1 MKVLTIGS
9 AMHDIFIQYD
19 YTGTVY
25 LYADNKRQTFVM
37 FEEGRKI
44 EIESLQHHV
53 GGGALNSATSFARL
67 GNQVCAFFKTG
78 TDAEHEFI
86 RRKLAEEGIDIAYS
100 VQATDVP
107 TGNSFVLPCASGD
120 RTILVYRGANL
131 TVTSQ
136 ELPREAIEACDLIYI
151 TPLSG
156 PTTNL
161 LPEIA
166 TLAKENKKMVAINP
180 GASQLTKH
188 IDTLKEALPNIDLL
202 VLNCCEAQ
210 QLMDALM
217 GAATKKQPAP
227 NKNIDSEQP
236 SLLRSSLRPREN
248 YFTLPQYFKTVLSH
262 GLKYAVV
269 TNGKEGVYAT
279 DGSKIYF
286 CPSVKTNVISTLGA
300 GDAFC
305 STFTSYLASGSPI
318 EQAMCAGTNNS
329 ASVLLH
335 LDAQTGLL
343 TKEEMAERLANID
356 HNHITNFPL

>member
-25 LYADNKRQTFVM
+25 VYADNKRQTFVM

-44 EIESLQHHV
+44 EIESLKHHV
-53 GGGALNSATSFARL
+53 GGGALNSATAFARL
-67 GNQVCAFFKTG
+67 GNSVCSFFKTG

-86 RRKLAEEGIDIAYS
+86 RRKLEEEGIDIAHS
-100 VQATDVP
+100 VQATEVP

-131 TVTSQ
+131 TITSQ
-136 ELPREAIEACDLIYI
+136 ELPLEAIDSCDLVYI

-156 PTTNL
+156 ATSGL

-166 TLAKENKKMVAINP
+166 ALAKEKGKMVGINP

-188 IDTLKEALPNIDLL
+188 IDTLKEALPNIDIL

-210 QLMDALM
+210 QLMDALL
-217 GAATKKQPAP
+217 GSSTKQQSTPHQEATP
-227 NKNIDSEQP
+227 EMP
-236 SLLRSSLRPREN
+236 SLLEDSLKPQER
-248 YFTLPQYFKTVLSH
+248 YFTLPQFFTTILERGPKHV
-262 GLKYAVV
+262 VV
-269 TNGKEGVYAT
+269 TNGKEGVYST
-279 DGSKIYF
+279 DGNKIYF
-286 CPSVKTNVISTLGA
+286 CPSVKINIVSTLGA
-300 GDAFC
+300 GDAFG
-305 STFTSYLASGSPI
+305 STFTAFLASGSPI
-318 EQAMCAGTNNS
+318 KKAMCAGVNNS

-343 TKEEMAERLANID
+343 SSEEMEKKLAEMDPDRIK
-356 HNHITNFPL
+356 TFPL